1 MCSFLAPNLSSW
13 RRYAPVGLEAGG
25 HDEER
30 LHYEE
35 HRQEAVED
43 GAHPTGEEYGE
54 SSLQKKRRQ
63 NECCSLASAFSSIYQ
78 NRETR
83 KVLSVASQY
92 HAIHGW
98 GAQRGWM
105 CLYSGVGGILAS
117 SALHK
122 SEASSFSPDL

>member
-1 MCSFLAPNLSSW
+1 MCSFFAPNLSSW

-43 GAHPTGEEYGE
+43 GAHPPGEEYGE
-54 SSLQKKRRQ
+54 SSLQKRDDKMNAALLLQFFR
-63 NECCSLASAFSSIYQ
+63 LYQ